1 MAPRR
6 CGKASGLQHV
16 EEQAQLIG
24 QGRGVHGGI
33 RLCGFGIAI
42 VRCCAFPYQSGL
54 RSMQGLRR
62 CRGTVVVDMAMYVVL
77 GIALGTV
84 GGLFGIGGG
93 LIAIP
98 VLGVLFGLDQQI
110 AQGTALVMVVPNVM
124 LALWRYHQRNRI
136 ELRHALPLG
145 ITGFC
150 FAWLGS
156 IWAVG
161 IDAGVMRIGFIAFLV
176 ALSAYNLVR
185 MVTSNAP
192 PSAQMRY
199 SWPWLGVLG
208 AASGSMGGLFG
219 VGGAVVA
226 TPVLT
231 SVFGTTQVVAQGLS
245 LALALPSTGVTL
257 VTYAW
262 HQEVDWLI
270 GVPLAVGG
278 LLSISWGV
286 KIAHALPERLLRG
299 LFCGFLVVCAVMLT
313 FKV

>member
-1 MAPRR
+1 MIEF
-6 CGKASGLQHV
+6 LMYLV
-16 EEQAQLIG
+16 
-24 QGRGVHGGI
+24 
-33 RLCGFGIAI
+33 FGA
-42 VRCCAFPYQSGL
+42 
-54 RSMQGLRR
+54 
-62 CRGTVVVDMAMYVVL
+62 
-77 GIALGTV
+77 ALGTL

-98 VLGVLFGLDQQI
+98 LLGVLFGLDQQI

-136 ELRHALPLG
+136 ELRHALPLALM
-145 ITGFC
+145 GFC

-161 IDAGVMRIGFIAFLV
+161 IDARTMRIGFVAFLI

-185 MVTSNAP
+185 MFAARTTAAS
-192 PSAQMRY
+192 QMNY

-208 AASGSMGGLFG
+208 AASGTMGGLFG

-231 SVFGTTQVVAQGLS
+231 SLFGTSQVVAQGLS

-257 VTYAW
+257 VTYAVH
-262 HQEVDWLI
+262 HQVNWGI
-270 GVPLAVGG
+270 GLPLAVGG
-278 LLSISWGV
+278 LMSISWGV
-286 KIAHALPERLLRG
+286 KVAHALPERLLRG
-299 LFCGFLVVCAVMLT
+299 LFCGFLVFCAVTLV

>member
-1 MAPRR
+1 
-6 CGKASGLQHV
+6 
-16 EEQAQLIG
+16 
-24 QGRGVHGGI
+24 
-33 RLCGFGIAI
+33 
-42 VRCCAFPYQSGL
+42 
-54 RSMQGLRR
+54 
-62 CRGTVVVDMAMYVVL
+62 MYLVL
-77 GIALGTV
+77 GAALGTV

-136 ELRHALPLG
+136 ELRHALPLAVM
-145 ITGFC
+145 GFS
-150 FAWLGS
+150 FAWIGS

-161 IDAGVMRIGFIAFLV
+161 IDAQVMRIGFVAFLV
-176 ALSAYNLVR
+176 ALSSYNLLR
-185 MVTSNAP
+185 MFMASAK

-199 SWPWLGVLG
+199 PWPWLGVLG
-208 AASGSMGGLFG
+208 AASGAMGGLFG

-231 SVFGTTQVVAQGLS
+231 SLFGTTQVVAQGLS

-257 VTYAW
+257 VTYAL
-262 HQEVDWLI
+262 HQQVNWNIAL
-270 GVPLAVGG
+270 PLAAGG

-286 KIAHALPERLLRG
+286 KIAHAMPERLLRG
-299 LFCGFLVVCAVMLT
+299 LFCAFLVLCAVMLA

>member
-1 MAPRR
+1 MYLA
-6 CGKASGLQHV
+6 
-16 EEQAQLIG
+16 
-24 QGRGVHGGI
+24 
-33 RLCGFGIAI
+33 FGA
-42 VRCCAFPYQSGL
+42 
-54 RSMQGLRR
+54 
-62 CRGTVVVDMAMYVVL
+62 
-77 GIALGTV
+77 ALGTL

-98 VLGVLFGLDQQI
+98 LLGVLFGLDQQI

-136 ELRHALPLG
+136 ELRHALPLA
-145 ITGFC
+145 IMGFC

-161 IDAGVMRIGFIAFLV
+161 IDAQTMRIGFVAFLV

-185 MVTSNAP
+185 MFAASAAP
-192 PSAQMRY
+192 VSQMNY

-208 AASGSMGGLFG
+208 AASGTMGGLFG

-231 SVFGTTQVVAQGLS
+231 SLFGTSQVVAQGLS

-257 VTYAW
+257 VTYAVH
-262 HQEVDWLI
+262 HQVSWVI
-270 GVPLAVGG
+270 GLPLAVGG
-278 LLSISWGV
+278 LMSISWGV
-286 KIAHALPERLLRG
+286 KVAHALPERLLRG
-299 LFCGFLVVCAVMLT
+299 LFCGFLVFCSAMLA